1 MTETG
6 EKHTVSLGSQS
17 KYWATPDCNTSSY
30 SDGMFGQNI
39 REQTSNW
46 ASPRASDGE
55 KGGPNQRGTKGDL
68 MLPGMTAQW
77 PTPAAQQ
84 YGGTAAQHLARKN
97 KMQGSARKTVTELNA
112 FLSVWPTP
120 QAHDSVGGK
129 TPEQIAAMRTKGHG
143 VS

>member
-1 MTETG
+1 MTG
-6 EKHTVSLGSQS
+6 K
-17 KYWATPDCNTSSY
+17 
-30 SDGMFGQNI
+30 
-39 REQTSNW
+39 
-46 ASPRASDGE
+46 
-55 KGGPNQRGTKGDL
+55 
-68 MLPGMTAQW
+68 W

-129 TPEQIAAMRTKGHG
+129 TPAQIAAMRTKGHG
-143 VS
+143 VSTLNEAAPSWPTPSARDHNSEMGGGQQQIGRASGRERVCHPV